1 MLRLYAIGVLLLGVT
16 ACDLPQDAA
25 GTSDRVRRG
34 TMRVGIVADTP
45 WVTDSAGKVGGIE
58 GNFVAEL
65 GRKFGA
71 RVDWVRRPEAELLLA
86 LSRRELDLV
95 IGGLTDALPWKQQ
108 VAFTRPY
115 YTDTIVVAVRPG
127 AASLGHLDGQ
137 AVAVEAGDPVAA
149 ELRKKGAVPIEVS
162 DLKEAPS
169 AVAAPTWQLASLGR
183 ASAGIVLQ
191 EDRHVL
197 ATPRGENAWLVQIER
212 LLHERQSTVPTL
224 LRSTR
229 Q

>member
-1 MLRLYAIGVLLLGVT
+1 MLRLFAIGVLLLGVT
-16 ACDLPQDAA
+16 ACDLPRDAA

-45 WVTDSAGKVGGIE
+45 WVTDSAGTVGGIE

-65 GRKFGA
+65 GRELNA
-71 RVDWVRRPEAELLLA
+71 RIEWVRRPEAELLLA

-95 IGGLTDALPWKQQ
+95 IGGLSDALPWKQQ

-115 YTDTIVVAVRPG
+115 YTDTVVVGVRAG
-127 AASLGHLDGQ
+127 AAPLRRLDGQ
-137 AVAVEAGDPVAA
+137 TIAVEAGDPVAA
-149 ELRKKGAVPIEVS
+149 QLHKKGAVPVEVS
-162 DLKEAPS
+162 DLKEARGPI
-169 AVAAPTWQLASLGR
+169 VAPTWQLASLGR
-183 ASAGIVLQ
+183 ASTGIVLH

-197 ATPRGENAWLVQIER
+197 AAPRGENAWLVRVER
-212 LLHERQSTVPTL
+212 LLHERQSAVPVL

-229 Q
+229 R